1 MRQLNLIE
9 DKEKKLKRISKKY
22 LEFFIN
28 KQTSLSILKF
38 ILLQTSLS

>member
-9 DKEKKLKRISKKY
+9 DQEKKFKRISKKY
-22 LEFFIN
+22 PEFFIN